1 MNPQDPLAQ
10 LHPLREPQ
18 LIGWWPLAPGWWL
31 LLALLLLVLAVT
43 AYWLW
48 RRYQK
53 RAYRRQAERQLAA
66 LLSAYKDGDDR
77 TAFVASVNRL
87 LKATA
92 LVAYPR
98 RTVAAASGEQW
109 LALLTDTLAH
119 SGAGETFTPEFAD
132 AGYRPGP
139 PATDPEQLHRLALAW
154 IRHHKVAA

>member
-31 LLALLLLVLAVT
+31 LLALLLVVLAAT

-53 RAYRRQAERQLAA
+53 RAYRRQAERQLDA
-66 LLSAYKDGDDR
+66 LRLAYQNDNDSA
-77 TAFVASVNRL
+77 AFVANVNRL

-92 LVAYPR
+92 LVVYPR

-109 LALLTDTLAH
+109 LALLNDTLAD
-119 SGAGETFTPEFAD
+119 SGTDKTFTPEFAE

-139 PATDPEQLHRLALAW
+139 PATDPEQLHQLALAW